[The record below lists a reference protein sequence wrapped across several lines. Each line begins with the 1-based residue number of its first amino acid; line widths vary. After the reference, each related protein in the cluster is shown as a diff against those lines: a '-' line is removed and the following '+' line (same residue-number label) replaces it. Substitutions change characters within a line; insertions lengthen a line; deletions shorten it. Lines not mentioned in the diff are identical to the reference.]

1 MKLFRITLIALLL
14 SVAATA
20 QKKSAAMVSSWMT
33 KPDRSMLLQP
43 RPALRFENVR
53 QKMQTIYI
61 DETKTFQQMDGFG
74 YCLTGGSAQ
83 LISKMGEKEQQALL
97 DELFGDHGNS
107 ISVSYLRVSIG
118 ASDLDDH
125 VFSYDDLPEG
135 ETDPEL
141 AKFSLQHDYRTGLI
155 PLLKKIVA
163 INPTIKIMGSPWSA
177 PVWMKT
183 NGKVKGG
190 SLKPEFYKTYAY
202 YFVNYIQGMQK
213 AGIPID
219 AVTVQNEPLHPG
231 NTPSMYMEARD
242 QAEFIKSHL
251 GPAFR
256 EAGIRTKIVLY
267 DHNCDRPDYPI
278 SIMDD
283 PEAKQYV
290 DGSGFHLYG
299 GEITAMTAVHDA
311 HPDKNLYFTE
321 QWNGGPEK
329 FAEDLKSNVGN
340 LVIAATRNW
349 AKTVLQWNLAAD
361 PQYRP
366 HTDDG
371 GCTSCLG
378 AITIDGNQVT
388 RNVAYYSMA
397 HAAMLVPAGSRRIA
411 SNVIGDLQN
420 VAFVTPDGRKVL
432 IVLNSG
438 PATQT
443 FFIKDSKRWGKA
455 VTATLESG
463 AVASYLW

>member
-1 MKLFRITLIALLL
+1 MKLPKIALLAL
-14 SVAATA
+14 FISLNTVA
-20 QKKSAAMVSSWMT
+20 QKKNTTVISSWLT
-33 KPDRSMLLQP
+33 KPDKSALLEKQP
-43 RPALRFENVR
+43 AISF
-53 QKMQTIYI
+53 
-61 DETKTFQQMDGFG
+61 TKTKSKLQAITVDDSKQYQQMDGFG

-83 LISKMGEKEQQALL
+83 LISKMGSREQSALL
-97 DELFGDHGNS
+97 RELFGDDANS
-107 ISVSYLRVSIG
+107 IGISYLRVSIG
-118 ASDLDDH
+118 ASDLDEY

-141 AKFSLQHDYRTGLI
+141 TKFSLQNDHRTGLI
-155 PLLKKIVA
+155 PLLKKILA

-190 SLKPEFYKTYAY
+190 SLKPEYYGAYAL
-202 YFVNYIQGMQK
+202 YFVKYIQGMQQE
-213 AGIPID
+213 GIPID
-219 AVTVQNEPLHPG
+219 AITIQNEPLHPG
-231 NTPSMYMEARD
+231 NTPSLYMEAKD
-242 QAEFIKSHL
+242 QAAFIRNHL
-251 GPAFR
+251 GPAFKK
-256 EAGIRTKIVLY
+256 AGIKTKIVLY

-299 GEITAMTAVHDA
+299 GEITAMSAVHDA

-340 LVIAATRNW
+340 LVIGASRNW

-361 PQYRP
+361 PQYNP
-366 HTDDG
+366 HTNDG

-378 AITIDGNQVT
+378 AITVDGNTIT
-388 RNVAYYSMA
+388 RNIAYYTMA
-397 HAAMLVPAGSRRIA
+397 HAAMLVPAGSKRIE
-411 SNVIGDLQN
+411 SNIAGNLLN
-420 VAFVTPDGRKVL
+420 VAFVTPYGRKVL
-432 IVLNSG
+432 VVLNNGTASETFNIVYKG
-438 PATQT
+438 KSATA
-443 FFIKDSKRWGKA
+443 S
-455 VTATLESG
+455 LEAG
-463 AVASYLW
+463 AVASYFW